1 VNTPTAHQPP
11 DSQWYEIR
19 LQGHLEPRWATWF
32 DGMTLTTE
40 PDGSTALRGPVVDQS
55 ALHGVLARL
64 RDLGV
69 PLISLTQIPAH
80 QRLSPQPPA
89 TPTDQ
94 K

>member
-1 VNTPTAHQPP
+1 VNIPTAHLQP
-11 DSQWYEIR
+11 DSHWYEIR

-40 PDGSTALRGPVVDQS
+40 PDGSTTLRGPVVDQS

-69 PLISLTQIPAH
+69 PLISLTQIAAG
-80 QRLSPQPPA
+80 QRPSPQPPA